1 MPQPDEFFRKLE
13 NEMANVSGGDG
24 LIEIERRIYY
34 RGLAERESGISPEQS
49 KLTEAEWVI
58 WQTARVK
65 ITEAEKRKNNPNGV
79 VVNIRPGVLLKV
91 RRSSGKIEDG

>member
-49 KLTEAEWVI
+49 KLTEAE
-58 WQTARVK
+58 
-65 ITEAEKRKNNPNGV
+65 
-79 VVNIRPGVLLKV
+79 
-91 RRSSGKIEDG
+91 